1 MKHIRKILSAI
12 LVLTL
17 VLTSNIIPAMA
28 CSLEGA
34 EYYEEPTEGY
44 PYGVWYF
51 HERTVPKDE
60 NGNPN
65 LIVVPCE
72 KVATQGYCD
81 IPTVTGLIDYYPDN
95 APGGT
100 TNLLFCN
107 IDNPYYDA
115 EKVTRE
121 NDTVYFGGGSATQGT
136 TTDLEPGLIGD
147 PDGNGPDP
155 DYWEQDEN
163 GEWVLKENVELDENG
178 NLVLK
183 ENVEEN
189 TAPVETPAVTE
200 MPVAVDEQRFADVAP
215 DAWYYDAVN
224 TMAINGILNG
234 YPDGQFHPDNYVTE
248 AELLTIIYRLA
259 TTDEPWSKDDCGHWA
274 GRIINTLHHTRVRT
288 VYTMCNNLHADE
300 YANRGEATT
309 AIIALLKDAG
319 RITYDS
325 TTNRWTSNY
334 YTKIHDWTHPYDD
347 DVANYISDWEAI
359 KFGRP
364 EGTYSTTVHEWFSA
378 RIVAMYEFGFV
389 HGKDTTGTFDP
400 AGHLTRAELC
410 QMLANAGITEC
421 LNITLD
427 IDDWGYG
434 G

>member
-17 VLTSNIIPAMA
+17 VLTSNIVPTMA
-28 CSLEGA
+28 YAS
-34 EYYEEPTEGY
+34 
-44 PYGVWYF
+44 
-51 HERTVPKDE
+51 
-60 NGNPN
+60 
-65 LIVVPCE
+65 
-72 KVATQGYCD
+72 
-81 IPTVTGLIDYYPDN
+81 
-95 APGGT
+95 
-100 TNLLFCN
+100 
-107 IDNPYYDA
+107 
-115 EKVTRE
+115 
-121 NDTVYFGGGSATQGT
+121 GGSATQGSA
-136 TTDLEPGLIGD
+136 DVEPGLIGD

-163 GEWVLKENVELDENG
+163 GEWVLKEDVNI
-178 NLVLK
+178 
-183 ENVEEN
+183 EEDV
-189 TAPVETPAVTE
+189 TPVETPAVTE
-200 MPVAVDEQRFADVAP
+200 TPVAIDEQRFADVAP

-274 GRIINTLHHTRVRT
+274 GRIINTLHWTRVRT
-288 VYTMCNNLHADE
+288 TYTFCNNLNADE

-309 AIIALLKDAG
+309 AIIALLTDAG
-319 RITYDS
+319 RIKYDKA
-325 TTNRWTSNY
+325 TNRWTSNY
-334 YTKIHDWTHPYDD
+334 YTKVHDWTYPYND
-347 DVANYISDWEAI
+347 DVAGYISDWEAI

-364 EGTYSTTVHEWFSA
+364 EGMSSLTNHRWLPA
-378 RIVAMYEFGFV
+378 RVVMMYEFGFV
-389 HGKDTTGTFDP
+389 HGKDTAGTFDP
-400 AGHLTRAELC
+400 AGYLTRAELC